1 MFEEKSQKIKIK
13 KDMILSE
20 IETQL
25 INEFDYKNI
34 SIVIKKTLR
43 NGIIRPEILNH
54 REKKVVTET
63 PDKPIN
69 EESPLEMKNQFKTFG
84 NLCVSC
90 QYLLF
95 IDDSCS
101 TKSSWASY
109 FKKENNMIVIN
120 FNYPLEENQVVE
132 TIEYP
137 FRLKVDLRQ
146 GLMDFKN
153 ILEKYVSEVDHEK
166 YKPKEIK
173 DDKAEETKKE
183 IEKENV
189 PMDDITNETY
199 MKLVEHQKCLKVSNT
214 KNLIMK
220 KGGKSGVE
228 LKNMKMTLRKIGF
241 INNSFIFLRFG
252 RKTVVGEI
260 KVNLFYCLNSLNS
273 SKFSL
278 KRQIYYFGE
287 THILSKLNASQV
299 LDQLKKEY
307 PVLQEKKL
315 LLREKNMNVLTKV
328 FRNYSL
334 RGQYVFDRKNLV
346 IEESVID
353 IPQKDEVYIYYTILT
368 HNSESNEID
377 EIKFEPIQ
385 QMVVNKQNNLYE
397 MGELILTDFQAK
409 RMKNDVLSSINIEQK
424 NKTETSEKSLSK
436 NDASNCTFLDEFI
449 SMGVENLSCTKI
461 RDVGNFESSD
471 IMGHKFFRMNR
482 NDQVISSSPFYLEND
497 GCLFILK
504 KKGASFSK
512 KLRVGMSKRLV
523 RNNGFFDTGGEQG
536 LQIYVKKKG

>member
-1 MFEEKSQKIKIK
+1 M
-13 KDMILSE
+13 
-20 IETQL
+20 
-25 INEFDYKNI
+25 
-34 SIVIKKTLR
+34 R

-54 REKKVVTET
+54 REKKVLTET

-95 IDDSCS
+95 IDNSCS

-153 ILEKYVSEVDHEK
+153 ILEKYVSEIDHEK

-220 KGGKSGVE
+220 KGGKSW
-228 LKNMKMTLRKIGF
+228 KDTSRD
-241 INNSFIFLRFG
+241 S
-252 RKTVVGEI
+252 
-260 KVNLFYCLNSLNS
+260 
-273 SKFSL
+273 
-278 KRQIYYFGE
+278 
-287 THILSKLNASQV
+287 
-299 LDQLKKEY
+299 
-307 PVLQEKKL
+307 L
-315 LLREKNMNVLTKV
+315 LLQNGGDTYIRKKNFSFAIITDLTSQWPV
-328 FRNYSL
+328 PSRPLVNPPEERLPANNWPPRLPVRAPRPPVESRSPTGTVPVQWLSVRSGVTRN
-334 RGQYVFDRKNLV
+334 
-346 IEESVID
+346 
-353 IPQKDEVYIYYTILT
+353 P
-368 HNSESNEID
+368 
-377 EIKFEPIQ
+377 
-385 QMVVNKQNNLYE
+385 
-397 MGELILTDFQAK
+397 
-409 RMKNDVLSSINIEQK
+409 LSS
-424 NKTETSEKSLSK
+424 
-436 NDASNCTFLDEFI
+436 
-449 SMGVENLSCTKI
+449 
-461 RDVGNFESSD
+461 
-471 IMGHKFFRMNR
+471 
-482 NDQVISSSPFYLEND
+482 
-497 GCLFILK
+497 
-504 KKGASFSK
+504 
-512 KLRVGMSKRLV
+512 
-523 RNNGFFDTGGEQG
+523 
-536 LQIYVKKKG
+536 